1 MEFDEL
7 TLKFN
12 DLGDGLGLKL
22 ESEILSSSINLES
35 EDITDLKDFFDKIFD
50 YVIRTGK
57 LIEFKLDNRTDK
69 TLFQVVAED
78 LIKQVNAEIKDS
90 AKNFEEI
97 IAFKSQTNQH
107 NRRTNNDRTLFTPR
121 NGEHLD

>member
-1 MEFDEL
+1 MEFDVL

-22 ESEILSSSINLES
+22 ENKILGSSINLES

-50 YVIRTGK
+50 YVIITGK
-57 LIEFKLDNRTDK
+57 LIEFQLDNYTDK

-78 LIKQVNAEIKDS
+78 LVKQVNAEIKDS

-97 IAFKSQTNQH
+97 IAFKSQTN
-107 NRRTNNDRTLFTPR
+107 
-121 NGEHLD
+121 

>member
-22 ESEILSSSINLES
+22 ANDDLDCSINLES
-35 EDITDLKDFFDKIFD
+35 EEITDLKDFFDKIFD
-50 YVIRTGK
+50 YIVENER

-69 TLFQVVAED
+69 QLFQSVAED
-78 LIKQVNAEIKDS
+78 LIKQINAEIKDS

-97 IAFKSQTNQH
+97 IAFKSQTN
-107 NRRTNNDRTLFTPR
+107 
-121 NGEHLD
+121 

>member
-22 ESEILSSSINLES
+22 ESEILSSSINLDS

-90 AKNFEEI
+90 ANNFEEI
-97 IAFKSQTNQH
+97 IAFKSQTN
-107 NRRTNNDRTLFTPR
+107 
-121 NGEHLD
+121 

>member
-97 IAFKSQTNQH
+97 IAFKSQTN
-107 NRRTNNDRTLFTPR
+107 
-121 NGEHLD
+121 

>member
-1 MEFDEL
+1 MEFDVL

-22 ESEILSSSINLES
+22 ENEILGSSINLES

-50 YVIRTGK
+50 YVIITGK
-57 LIEFKLDNRTDK
+57 LIEFQLDNYTDK

-78 LIKQVNAEIKDS
+78 LVKQVNAEIKDS

-97 IAFKSQTNQH
+97 IAFKSQTN
-107 NRRTNNDRTLFTPR
+107 
-121 NGEHLD
+121 

>member
-1 MEFDEL
+1 MEFDVL
-7 TLKFN
+7 ILKFN

-22 ESEILSSSINLES
+22 ENEILGSSINLES

-50 YVIRTGK
+50 YVIRAGK
-57 LIEFKLDNRTDK
+57 LIEFQLDNYTDK

-78 LIKQVNAEIKDS
+78 LVKQVNAEIKDS

-97 IAFKSQTNQH
+97 IAFKSQTN
-107 NRRTNNDRTLFTPR
+107 
-121 NGEHLD
+121 

>member
-1 MEFDEL
+1 MEFDVL

-22 ESEILSSSINLES
+22 ENEILGSSINLES

-57 LIEFKLDNRTDK
+57 LIEFQLDNYTDK

-78 LIKQVNAEIKDS
+78 LVKQVNAEIKDS

-97 IAFKSQTNQH
+97 IAFKSQTN
-107 NRRTNNDRTLFTPR
+107 
-121 NGEHLD
+121 

>member
-90 AKNFEEI
+90 ANNFEEI
-97 IAFKSQTNQH
+97 IAFKSQTN
-107 NRRTNNDRTLFTPR
+107 
-121 NGEHLD
+121 